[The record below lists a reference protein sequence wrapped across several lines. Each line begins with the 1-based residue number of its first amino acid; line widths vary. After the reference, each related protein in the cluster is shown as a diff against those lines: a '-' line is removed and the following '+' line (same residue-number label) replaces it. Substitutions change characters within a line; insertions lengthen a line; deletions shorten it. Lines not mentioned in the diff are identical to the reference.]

1 MMRLALLLCA
11 LAAHGSMAHKDFFDV
26 LGRISQTSTSHNLR
40 LSRCFTDEQRA
51 SVKTC
56 VAVARD
62 VLKLPADARVPPPA
76 IGWCLIDMAEAWD
89 NATETVVVPALRQK
103 VIDVMTSLSADQ
115 KQSVAEA
122 TQQCVDS
129 GVEFKPNPLFAHK
142 HKPVEW
148 IDAEKDVPEE
158 MKLEAKKRMRG
169 LLCLA
174 RSLIASGCATVEA
187 GDGLRAEGENA
198 EQVAGGGCGDRHH
211 GGRGG
216 RHRGRHGGRHGGRR
230 PSTPSDSTTEAT
242 PDTNPLAP
250 TTPAAAEVDP

>member
-1 MMRLALLLCA
+1 
-11 LAAHGSMAHKDFFDV
+11 MAHKDFFDV

-40 LSRCFTDEQRA
+40 LVRRRTPSTSHLQFSLDCFFFSRSQSRCFTDEQRA

-62 VLKLPADARVPPPA
+62 VLKLPADARVPPPVSGRKSNVTTETA
-76 IGWCLIDMAEAWD
+76 LDLPSFRSTGHRMVPHRYGGSGEFRLYGVSSHFFYCNKMFVFCFQWD

-174 RSLIASGCATVEA
+174 RSLIASVSRYSFRIQCM
-187 GDGLRAEGENA
+187 ENKTSPNKIC
-198 EQVAGGGCGDRHH
+198 VCF
-211 GGRGG
+211 
-216 RHRGRHGGRHGGRR
+216 
-230 PSTPSDSTTEAT
+230 P
-242 PDTNPLAP
+242 
-250 TTPAAAEVDP
+250 